1 MGDPGPAECIDL
13 AGRAGHPGSDLSSED
28 ALAERVPMTPRG
40 FGLLEAELKRLK
52 SVDRP
57 RIVQEIEAARAHGD
71 ISENAEF
78 EAAKE
83 RQAQL
88 EARIRIVEDKL
99 ARAQVIDA
107 SGQAADAVRFGA
119 TVLLMD
125 VESGDEVSYTIV
137 GEDESDVANGLI
149 SVTSPVARALVG
161 KPVDEVVRVQVPRGT
176 REFEIREIRFDGIP
190 DRRRTG

>member
-1 MGDPGPAECIDL
+1 M
-13 AGRAGHPGSDLSSED
+13 
-28 ALAERVPMTPRG
+28 AERVPMTPRG
-40 FGLLEAELKRLK
+40 YTLLEAELKRLK

-57 RIVQEIEAARAHGD
+57 QNVKEIEAARAHGD

-88 EARIRIVEDKL
+88 EARIRVVEDRL

-107 SGQAADAVRFGA
+107 TGQSPDAVRFGA

-125 VESGDEVSYTIV
+125 VESGDEIQYTIV
-137 GEDESDVANGLI
+137 GEDESDAANGLI
-149 SVTSPVARALVG
+149 SLTSPVGRALMG
-161 KPVDEVVRVQVPRGT
+161 KPVDEVVRVQVPRGV
-176 REFEIREIRFDGIP
+176 REFEIREIRFEISFE
-190 DRRRTG
+190 